1 MSLPVITAKVRVY
14 NPNYDNNNPSQ
25 ANNEFQIWQER
36 EVEVLQL
43 NLNSG
48 GMRVRFM
55 DQGPFD
61 KKPKAVTVD
70 IAIDAFFNQYDI
82 VAK

>member
-1 MSLPVITAKVRVY
+1 MTLPVIRAKVRVY
-14 NPNYDNNNPSQ
+14 NPDYDNKIAGS
-25 ANNEFQIWQER
+25 EFQIYEER
-36 EVEVLQL
+36 EVEVVQL

-61 KKPKAVTVD
+61 KKPKVVSVD
-70 IAIDAFFNQYDI
+70 ISIDTFFTQYAII
-82 VAK
+82 KI

>member
-1 MSLPVITAKVRVY
+1 MTLPVIRAKVRVY
-14 NPNYDNNNPSQ
+14 NPDYDNKIAGS
-25 ANNEFQIWQER
+25 EFQIYKER
-36 EVEVLQL
+36 EVEVVQL

-61 KKPKAVTVD
+61 KKPKVVSVD
-70 IAIDAFFNQYDI
+70 ISIDTFFTQYSI
-82 VAK
+82 TKI

>member
-1 MSLPVITAKVRVY
+1 MTLPVIRAKVRVY
-14 NPNYDNNNPSQ
+14 NPDYDNKIVGS
-25 ANNEFQIWQER
+25 EFQIYEER

-61 KKPKAVTVD
+61 KKPKVVSVD
-70 IAIDAFFNQYDI
+70 ISIDTFFTQYAITKI
-82 VAK
+82 